1 MKVNYITDCYYVP
14 EDEIKCYELPQCP
27 ACENYPTY
35 NMNPCP
41 FCGVELEY
49 PKNVEVEEWESNPQN

>member
-27 ACENYPTY
+27 ACEKYPTY

-41 FCGVELEY
+41 FCGIELEY
-49 PKNVEVEEWESNPQN
+49 PESVEVAE